1 VTKPYYRALAAFVAR
16 ERRRRAVFPPAR
28 QVYEALRLTPLNR
41 VRVVLLGQDPYPG
54 AGQANGLAFSVS
66 PGAAVPPSL
75 RNILKELRADLQ
87 IRLPNNGVLVPW
99 ARQGV
104 LLLNT
109 VLTVRAHEP
118 GSHRRR
124 GWERF
129 TDAVIR
135 AVSNG
140 RPRVVFMLWGRD
152 ARRKTALIDL
162 RRHVAVVAAH
172 PSPLSASRGFLGTR
186 PFSKVNAALR
196 AAGEREIDWRIPDR

>member
-1 VTKPYYRALAAFVAR
+1 
-16 ERRRRAVFPPAR
+16 
-28 QVYEALRLTPLNR
+28 VYEALRLTPLNR